1 MFLIC
6 SKDKDVFRTDR
17 TLEFYHLNPTTMAD
31 DLKLENLRKLQ
42 QILLAYHCY
51 DPDLEYVQGM
61 ADLLSPILYVLRDET
76 ETFWAFVEVMK
87 RQRVNFE
94 IGGSGI
100 DNKLKQIETIVKI
113 LLPHFYDNLG
123 FQNDSTKLLF
133 SYRWILVL
141 FKREFSFEDTLLV
154 WETIWT
160 ADYERYECFIAAAII
175 YLAQDALVEEC
186 HGLGEIINY
195 LHNLTHDMEIR
206 TVLERADQIAALV
219 KDDPNLSNALNIAS
233 L

>member
-1 MFLIC
+1 M
-6 SKDKDVFRTDR
+6 D
-17 TLEFYHLNPTTMAD
+17 D

-61 ADLLSPILYVLRDET
+61 ADLLSPLLYILRDET

-100 DNKLKQIETIVKI
+100 DRKLKQIETIVKI

-154 WETIWT
+154 WETIWS
-160 ADYERYECFIAAAII
+160 AKYERYECFIAAAII
-175 YLAQDALVEEC
+175 HLAQDALVEEC
-186 HGLGEIINY
+186 HSLGEIINY
-195 LHNLTHDMEIR
+195 LHNLTHTIEIR
-206 TVLERADQIAALV
+206 TILDRAEQIATLV
-219 KDDPNLSNALNIAS
+219 KDDPALSKALKIAS